1 MLSGSRPRGSSSTP
15 VSGKIGRVSGNTAL
29 SRSLMPP
36 PLSLTPRLREHQRGQ
51 PPPRAQGQ
59 RVGRPHRLEE
69 FDELLAGRLLVPFAV
84 APEQGQQLLYRRLA
98 LAAAEQRGRQFEA
111 RLVVVRIL
119 LQPPF
124 QATRA
129 G

>member
-15 VSGKIGRVSGNTAL
+15 VNGKIGRVSGNTAL

-36 PLSLTPRLREHQRGQ
+36 PLSFTSCLGEHQRGQ

-69 FDELLAGRLLVPFAV
+69 FDQLLARRLLVPFAV
-84 APEQGQQLLYRRLA
+84 APEQGQQLVARGLA
-98 LAAAEQRGRQFEA
+98 LAAAVQRRCLFGA
-111 RLVVVRIL
+111 CLVLV
-119 LQPPF
+119 
-124 QATRA
+124 
-129 G
+129 